1 MASGGGPSLL
11 EQADELYGQQKYGE
25 VLELLEPGSAESE
38 DAELLWRLMRL
49 YYRLGKEAAKG
60 DQTKAGELAKKAYE
74 TSERGLKINDKSFG
88 IQKVK
93 KKVHKCSLCVS
104 VLHFSLSVV
113 KFSLFTIIFPL
124 VSCPAPLMHARE
136 RVWSKGSH

>member
-25 VLELLEPGSAESE
+25 ALELLEPGSVESE

-49 YYRLGKEAAKG
+49 YYRLGKEAGKG

-74 TSERGLKINDKSFG
+74 TSERGLKVNDKSFG

-93 KKVHKCSLCVS
+93 KQNKSNNNIYVS
-104 VLHFSLSVV
+104 VFC
-113 KFSLFTIIFPL
+113 I
-124 VSCPAPLMHARE
+124 
-136 RVWSKGSH
+136 SHY